1 MNALLSQDVHWLV
14 FSPVTGLHFMPTPF
28 AIHGVTPFC
37 VYLLLDWMTDVLG
50 SKFSLF
56 MEVANKMLK
65 S

>member
-1 MNALLSQDVHWLV
+1 
-14 FSPVTGLHFMPTPF
+14 MPTPF

-50 SKFSLF
+50 RKFSLF